1 MNRNNLWQ
9 TSWQA
14 ARQAVLPPS
23 VAEFWLNQLHPRWSW
38 SRPLASVVARQPL
51 GTSLVS
57 LVLRPN
63 RHVTGF
69 EPGQHVNVSLSVGGV
84 RCTRSYSP
92 SPVPGRPDCFAI
104 TVKRMPGGRVSEWLC
119 QHADVGTVLDVGPA
133 YGEMTLPPGAWTAL
147 AAGSGITPFISLL
160 RAADTRSTAPVSLH
174 WWVRTRDEAGFAAE
188 LEALAQRW
196 PAFRWQLHVTGEG
209 AGRIGSA
216 LAQDLT
222 GQVLAC
228 GPQGF
233 VEQAQALAADRDL
246 PFLGESFFVPLPVQT
261 AGAPVQ
267 VHLARSGRTLTL
279 PSGVALLP
287 ALEAEGLQPAYGCR
301 RGICNTCVCD
311 KTAGRSR
318 DLLSGQLDTQ
328 AGALRLCISS
338 AESDL
343 TLDL

>member
-1 MNRNNLWQ
+1 MTLNTLWQ
-9 TSWQA
+9 TGWQA
-14 ARQAVLPPS
+14 ARQAVLPPT

-38 SRPLASVVARQPL
+38 SQPLASVVARQPL
-51 GTSLVS
+51 GPNLVT

-63 RHVTGF
+63 RHVASF
-69 EPGQHVNVSLSVGGV
+69 APGQHVSISVSVDGV

-92 SPVPGRPDCFAI
+92 SAVPDRPGCFAI

-119 QHADVGTVLDVGPA
+119 QHADVGTVLAVGAA
-133 YGEMTLPPGAWTAL
+133 YGEMTLPTGAWTAL

-160 RAADTRSTAPVSLH
+160 RSADLSGAAPVRLH
-174 WWVRTRDEAGFAAE
+174 WWVRTRDDAGFAAE
-188 LEALAQRW
+188 LAALAQRW
-196 PAFRWQLHVTGEG
+196 PAFRWQLHVTAEG
-209 AGRIGSA
+209 DARLGA
-216 LAQDLT
+216 DLAQALD

-233 VEQAQALAADRDL
+233 VAQARALAARRDL
-246 PFLGESFFVPLPVQT
+246 PFLGESFFAPLPVQT

-279 PSGVALLP
+279 ASGVALLP

-318 DLLSGQLDTQ
+318 DLLSGQLDSQ